1 MAPGLKVGDLV
12 KAKAVNVLG
21 NRRAGDVFGPWA
33 AKSELHGSVIE
44 CVAVGRMRKLKVEW
58 NECDDISILS
68 ARSLEL
74 DDLCTSVEAVEEST
88 DSESSIDEEAGDS
101 MDYSEGRQ
109 CDLEEPGVSQLR
121 PHGTE
126 WLVEMEGIQIDYY
139 DGAKRNLDFIW
150 TFDNPVEQRSPLEYF
165 CAMFPMVE
173 AAFWIEKTN
182 ARLAEMK
189 RKPLS
194 KCEYFRFWGLILAF
208 SISSEKNRRN
218 YWMEELDGESGRIF
232 LPPAFGTRFGMGIRR
247 FEDILRCLSFGD
259 EDCNDPWSPIR
270 PFMDA
275 LNNRR
280 QQVINPSHMI
290 VEDEL
295 MSSWISRKQDRTA
308 DGIPHRTKIIR
319 KPKGVGT
326 EIKCV
331 ADGLVVCI
339 EICEGK
345 EAESK
350 KKWSHLPAGTA
361 QTLRLSEPWHGTGR
375 IIVADSA
382 FSSVTT
388 AIELKK
394 CGLLFTGVVK
404 TASREFPKEYLNDAC
419 TYRHEGDHI
428 CLTTIIDNCNLI
440 ALGWKDKTIKSF
452 VSTCGTTQ
460 PGEPHKKHRYSKEG
474 DIITTEI
481 PRPQLVSQYF
491 SASSKI
497 DVHNHLRQ
505 GLLNIEDAWG
515 TQTWW
520 HRLAATF
527 VGITVID
534 AMLAYNYER
543 RVDAK
548 SVEDFANDL
557 ALSLIFNKFD
567 GYELVSRR
575 RLSDEPI
582 AAEPPIPA
590 VPFEAHPLKSLL
602 TLPKYKKNIGSKK
615 GARRFVQPRGND
627 TMLTTSV

>member
-44 CVAVGRMRKLKVEW
+44 CVGVDRMRKLKVKW

-109 CDLEEPGVSQLR
+109 GDLEEPGVSQLR

-126 WLVEMEGIQIDYY
+126 WLVETEGIQIDYY

-189 RKPLS
+189 QKPLTLVL
-194 KCEYFRFWGLILAF
+194 R
-208 SISSEKNRRN
+208 KNRRN

-232 LPPAFGTRFGMGIRR
+232 QPPAFGTRFGMGIR
-247 FEDILRCLSFGD
+247 
-259 EDCNDPWSPIR
+259 
-270 PFMDA
+270 
-275 LNNRR
+275 RR

-308 DGIPHRTKIIR
+308 DGIPYLTKIIR

-331 ADGLVVCI
+331 ADGLVGIMLRI

-419 TYRHEGDHI
+419 KYRHKGDHI

-505 GLLNIEDAWG
+505 GLQNIEDAWG

-534 AMLAYNYER
+534 AMLAYSYER

-567 GYELVSRR
+567 SYELVSRR

-582 AAEPPIPA
+582 AAEPPIPV

-602 TLPKYKKNIGSKK
+602 TLPK
-615 GARRFVQPRGND
+615 
-627 TMLTTSV
+627 

>member
-1 MAPGLKVGDLV
+1 
-12 KAKAVNVLG
+12 
-21 NRRAGDVFGPWA
+21 
-33 AKSELHGSVIE
+33 
-44 CVAVGRMRKLKVEW
+44 
-58 NECDDISILS
+58 
-68 ARSLEL
+68 
-74 DDLCTSVEAVEEST
+74 
-88 DSESSIDEEAGDS
+88 
-101 MDYSEGRQ
+101 
-109 CDLEEPGVSQLR
+109 
-121 PHGTE
+121 
-126 WLVEMEGIQIDYY
+126 
-139 DGAKRNLDFIW
+139 
-150 TFDNPVEQRSPLEYF
+150 
-165 CAMFPMVE
+165 
-173 AAFWIEKTN
+173 
-182 ARLAEMK
+182 
-189 RKPLS
+189 
-194 KCEYFRFWGLILAF
+194 
-208 SISSEKNRRN
+208 
-218 YWMEELDGESGRIF
+218 MEELDGESGRIF
-232 LPPAFGTRFGMGIRR
+232 QPPAFGTRFGMGIRR

-308 DGIPHRTKIIR
+308 DGIPHLTKIIR

-331 ADGLVVCI
+331 ADGLVGIMLRI

-375 IIVADSA
+375 IIVADAA

-419 TYRHEGDHI
+419 KYRHKGDHI

-452 VSTCGTTQ
+452 VSMCGTTQ
-460 PGEPHKKHRYSKEG
+460 PGEPHKKH
-474 DIITTEI
+474 
-481 PRPQLVSQYF
+481 

-534 AMLAYNYER
+534 AMLAYNYEH

-557 ALSLIFNKFD
+557 ALCLIFNKFD

-582 AAEPPIPA
+582 AAEPPIP
-590 VPFEAHPLKSLL
+590 VVSFEAHPLKSLL
-602 TLPKYKKNIGSKK
+602 TLPKYKKNIGSKE
-615 GARRFVQPRGND
+615 GARRKCYVCAAQGKRHNAHYFCVTCSDVSQGSIVVICGHNSLRG
-627 TMLTTSV
+627 TSCHAYHCQNAK

>member
-33 AKSELHGSVIE
+33 AKTELHGSVIE
-44 CVAVGRMRKLKVEW
+44 CVGVGRIRKLKVKW

-68 ARSLEL
+68 ALSLEL
-74 DDLCTSVEAVEEST
+74 DDLFTSVEAY
-88 DSESSIDEEAGDS
+88 
-101 MDYSEGRQ
+101 DYSEGRQ
-109 CDLEEPGVSQLR
+109 GDLEEPGLSQLR

-126 WLVEMEGIQIDYY
+126 WLVETEGIQIDYY

-182 ARLAEMK
+182 AGLAEMK

-194 KCEYFRFWGLILAF
+194 KFEYFRFWELILAI
-208 SISSEKNRRN
+208 SIGSEKNRRN
-218 YWMEELDGESGRIF
+218 YWMEELDGEGGRIF
-232 LPPAFGTRFGMGIRR
+232 QPPAFGTLFGMGIRR

-280 QQVINPSHMI
+280 QQVINPSHII

-308 DGIPHRTKIIR
+308 DGIPHLTNIIQ
-319 KPKGVGT
+319 KPKGVGA

-331 ADGLVVCI
+331 ADSLVGIMLRI

-350 KKWSHLPAGTA
+350 KKWSHLPA
-361 QTLRLSEPWHGTGR
+361 
-375 IIVADSA
+375 
-382 FSSVTT
+382 
-388 AIELKK
+388 
-394 CGLLFTGVVK
+394 
-404 TASREFPKEYLNDAC
+404 
-419 TYRHEGDHI
+419 
-428 CLTTIIDNCNLI
+428 
-440 ALGWKDKTIKSF
+440 
-452 VSTCGTTQ
+452 
-460 PGEPHKKHRYSKEG
+460 
-474 DIITTEI
+474 
-481 PRPQLVSQYF
+481 
-491 SASSKI
+491 
-497 DVHNHLRQ
+497 
-505 GLLNIEDAWG
+505 
-515 TQTWW
+515 
-520 HRLAATF
+520 
-527 VGITVID
+527 VID

-557 ALSLIFNKFD
+557 ALSLICNKFD

-582 AAEPPIPA
+582 AAEPSIP
-590 VPFEAHPLKSLL
+590 
-602 TLPKYKKNIGSKK
+602 
-615 GARRFVQPRGND
+615 
-627 TMLTTSV
+627 

>member
-1 MAPGLKVGDLV
+1 
-12 KAKAVNVLG
+12 
-21 NRRAGDVFGPWA
+21 
-33 AKSELHGSVIE
+33 
-44 CVAVGRMRKLKVEW
+44 
-58 NECDDISILS
+58 
-68 ARSLEL
+68 
-74 DDLCTSVEAVEEST
+74 
-88 DSESSIDEEAGDS
+88 

-109 CDLEEPGVSQLR
+109 GDLEEPGLSQLR

-126 WLVEMEGIQIDYY
+126 WLVETKGIQIDYY

-165 CAMFPMVE
+165 CAMFPMVV

-182 ARLAEMK
+182 AGLAEMK

-194 KCEYFRFWGLILAF
+194 KFEYFRIWGLILAI
-208 SISSEKNRRN
+208 SIGSEKNRRN

-232 LPPAFGTRFGMGIRR
+232 QPPAFGTLFGMGIRR
-247 FEDILRCLSFGD
+247 FEDILQCLSFGD

-308 DGIPHRTKIIR
+308 DGIPHLTNIIQ
-319 KPKGVGT
+319 KPKGVGA
-326 EIKCV
+326 EI
-331 ADGLVVCI
+331 
-339 EICEGK
+339 
-345 EAESK
+345 
-350 KKWSHLPAGTA
+350 
-361 QTLRLSEPWHGTGR
+361 
-375 IIVADSA
+375 
-382 FSSVTT
+382 
-388 AIELKK
+388 
-394 CGLLFTGVVK
+394 
-404 TASREFPKEYLNDAC
+404 N
-419 TYRHEGDHI
+419 
-428 CLTTIIDNCNLI
+428 
-440 ALGWKDKTIKSF
+440 
-452 VSTCGTTQ
+452 
-460 PGEPHKKHRYSKEG
+460 
-474 DIITTEI
+474 
-481 PRPQLVSQYF
+481 
-491 SASSKI
+491 ASSKI

-557 ALSLIFNKFD
+557 ALSLICNKFD

-575 RLSDEPI
+575 RMSDEPI
-582 AAEPPIPA
+582 AAEPSIPV
-590 VPFEAHPLKSLL
+590 VPFEAHPLKCLL
-602 TLPKYKKNIGSKK
+602 TLPKYKKNIGSKE
-615 GARRFVQPRGND
+615 GARRKCYVCAAQGKRHNAHYFSDGNGKIFPCSSPSIKCCLIVD
-627 TMLTTSV
+627 WTNVTDEGSLPKQISQAKAIANKPQSCEPFWY

>member
-44 CVAVGRMRKLKVEW
+44 CVGVGRMRKLKVKW

-88 DSESSIDEEAGDS
+88 DSESSIDEAGDS

-109 CDLEEPGVSQLR
+109 GDLEEPGVSQLR

-126 WLVEMEGIQIDYY
+126 WLVETEGIQIDYY
-139 DGAKRNLDFIW
+139 DGAKSNLDFIW

-189 RKPLS
+189 RKPL
-194 KCEYFRFWGLILAF
+194 
-208 SISSEKNRRN
+208 
-218 YWMEELDGESGRIF
+218 
-232 LPPAFGTRFGMGIRR
+232 PPAFGTRFGMGIRR
-247 FEDILRCLSFGD
+247 FENILRCLSFGD

-308 DGIPHRTKIIR
+308 DGIPHLTKIIR

-331 ADGLVVCI
+331 SDGLVGIMLRI

-350 KKWSHLPAGTA
+350 KKWSHLPA
-361 QTLRLSEPWHGTGR
+361 
-375 IIVADSA
+375 
-382 FSSVTT
+382 VTT
-388 AIELKK
+388 AVELKK

-419 TYRHEGDHI
+419 KYRHKGDHI

-527 VGITVID
+527 IGITVID

-582 AAEPPIPA
+582 AAEPPIPV
-590 VPFEAHPLKSLL
+590 VPFETHPLKSLL
-602 TLPKYKKNIGSKK
+602 TLPKYKKNIGQRK
-615 GARRFVQPRGND
+615 GHVVNVMFVQPRGND

>member
-1 MAPGLKVGDLV
+1 M
-12 KAKAVNVLG
+12 
-21 NRRAGDVFGPWA
+21 
-33 AKSELHGSVIE
+33 
-44 CVAVGRMRKLKVEW
+44 
-58 NECDDISILS
+58 
-68 ARSLEL
+68 
-74 DDLCTSVEAVEEST
+74 
-88 DSESSIDEEAGDS
+88 
-101 MDYSEGRQ
+101 
-109 CDLEEPGVSQLR
+109 
-121 PHGTE
+121 
-126 WLVEMEGIQIDYY
+126 
-139 DGAKRNLDFIW
+139 
-150 TFDNPVEQRSPLEYF
+150 
-165 CAMFPMVE
+165 
-173 AAFWIEKTN
+173 
-182 ARLAEMK
+182 
-189 RKPLS
+189 
-194 KCEYFRFWGLILAF
+194 
-208 SISSEKNRRN
+208 
-218 YWMEELDGESGRIF
+218 
-232 LPPAFGTRFGMGIRR
+232 
-247 FEDILRCLSFGD
+247 
-259 EDCNDPWSPIR
+259 
-270 PFMDA
+270 
-275 LNNRR
+275 
-280 QQVINPSHMI
+280 
-290 VEDEL
+290 
-295 MSSWISRKQDRTA
+295 
-308 DGIPHRTKIIR
+308 
-319 KPKGVGT
+319 
-326 EIKCV
+326 
-331 ADGLVVCI
+331 CI

-375 IIVADSA
+375 IIVAYSA